1 MKKWI
6 SCSVLAVMLCLGLI
20 TVNSFAADAPSGTF
34 RFAEEVK
41 LITLDPHKHSGG
53 GIPYLTPVYES
64 LFRITP
70 ENQVQPLLATGFKY
84 NGSKV
89 ELTLRKGIAFSD
101 GEPFNAE
108 AVAANIN
115 RGVQSLN
122 TKIQDHDAAATDMLT
137 DVLLKILQKNDEKS
151 AGQA

>member
-6 SCSVLAVMLCLGLI
+6 SRSVIALMMCLGLI
-20 TVNSFAADAPSGTF
+20 AVNSFAADAPSGTF

-41 LITLDPHKHSGG
+41 LITLDPHNHSGG
-53 GIPYLTPVYES
+53 GIPYMTPVYES

-70 ENQVQPLLATGFKY
+70 ENQIQPLLATGFKY

-89 ELTLRKGIAFSD
+89 ELTLRKGISFSD
-101 GEPFNAE
+101 GEPFNAK

-115 RGVQSLN
+115 RGVKLGVLRELSAV
-122 TKIQDHDAAATDMLT
+122 KGAAATGEFT
-137 DVLLKILQKNDEKS
+137 VEIILKKTAPSSI
-151 AGQA
+151 